1 MNPIAAMI
9 IEQATA
15 SRVMI
20 AAAESCTGGMVAVA
34 LTDIPGSSMVLDRG
48 FVTCSNTAKAE
59 MLGVDPAII
68 SHHGAVSEEVVR
80 AMAAGALNSI
90 AHSGSKLAV
99 SVSGVAGPGGGSDE
113 KPVGLVWFGIAGQ
126 AGNRLSLEAE
136 QVIFPGDRG
145 QIRQKAADHA
155 LQLLLDRL

>member
-15 SRVMI
+15 SGVMI
-20 AAAESCTGGMVAVA
+20 AAAESCTGGMVAAA
-34 LTDIPGSSMVLDRG
+34 LTDIPGSSAVLDRG
-48 FVTCSNTAKAE
+48 FVTYSNTAKAE

-80 AMAAGALNSI
+80 AMAVGALNSI

-126 AGNRLSLEAE
+126 ASNRLSLEAE

>member
-20 AAAESCTGGMVAVA
+20 AAAESCTGGMVAAA
-34 LTDIPGSSMVLDRG
+34 LTDIPGSSVVLDRG
-48 FVTCSNTAKAE
+48 FVTYSNTAKAE

-99 SVSGVAGPGGGSDE
+99 S
-113 KPVGLVWFGIAGQ
+113 
-126 AGNRLSLEAE
+126 
-136 QVIFPGDRG
+136 
-145 QIRQKAADHA
+145 
-155 LQLLLDRL
+155 

>member
-20 AAAESCTGGMVAVA
+20 AAAESCTGGMVAAA
-34 LTDIPGSSMVLDRG
+34 LTDIPGSSVVLDRG
-48 FVTCSNTAKAE
+48 FVTYSNTAKAE

-145 QIRQKAADHA
+145 QIRQKAAEHA

>member
-20 AAAESCTGGMVAVA
+20 AAAESCTGGMVAAA

-48 FVTCSNTAKAE
+48 FVTYSNTAKAE

>member
-15 SRVMI
+15 SRVII
-20 AAAESCTGGMVAVA
+20 AAAESCTGGMVAAA
-34 LTDIPGSSMVLDRG
+34 LTDIPGSSVVLDRG
-48 FVTCSNTAKAE
+48 FVTYSNTAKAE

>member
-15 SRVMI
+15 SGVMI
-20 AAAESCTGGMVAVA
+20 AAAESCTGGMVAAA
-34 LTDIPGSSMVLDRG
+34 LTDIPGSSVVLDRG
-48 FVTCSNTAKAE
+48 FVTYSNTAKAE

-126 AGNRLSLEAE
+126 AGNRLSLEAK

>member
-20 AAAESCTGGMVAVA
+20 AAAESCTGGMVAAA
-34 LTDIPGSSMVLDRG
+34 LTDIPGSSVVLDRG
-48 FVTCSNTAKAE
+48 FVTYSNTAKAE

-155 LQLLLDRL
+155 LQLLLDQL